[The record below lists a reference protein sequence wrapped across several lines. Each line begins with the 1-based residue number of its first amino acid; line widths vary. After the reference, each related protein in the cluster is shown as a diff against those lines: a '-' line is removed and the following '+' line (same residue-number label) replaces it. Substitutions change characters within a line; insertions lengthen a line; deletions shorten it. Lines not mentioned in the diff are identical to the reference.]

1 MDDSVF
7 IEIPSVIRSQ
17 VSVINN
23 LPTFSD
29 VLRKFLTDLIDITHT
44 LSPTEN
50 DTYIV
55 SRKKYQDYAI
65 SAGGKA
71 SDPLVSKRLKSLV
84 DLEVA
89 QLNSHFQGGRGRGRI
104 NHYLLKDM
112 TVLIGKPGPYGEQPA
127 DSSRRGRRS
136 QAVVLRQKELFKAD
150 RNLVYLQGVK
160 SISVFFHEQIF
171 NGILDAAMRLSHKD
185 DRKEIVVRTTLAGYP
200 ITITANCTSSKNSD
214 VAVLTDQ
221 RAMRAIISYCRKEI
235 LSRVTNGI
243 KLKGEDFDRQTIP
256 NLFTIDIND
265 LCFLMGMTN
274 GSLNLD
280 IIVGMMQR
288 LADTGFKV
296 DATENPWFVEN
307 FSIYPDGSVMPA
319 SDTFDFRF
327 LTNFSIAHENKV
339 VGDLFGKEELT
350 ELRPIFYTF
359 SLEYRLFSSLLHSTT
374 NLFLSHDKLSSER
387 SGIIQRF
394 YNWAR
399 AFISG
404 RDKKGAESKWYSMSE
419 MHEHLTPAARYDNF
433 RTYFLRALKKFDVE
447 NNSVGSDDDSQLDDA
462 TDSSDE
468 GSGTKKKRN
477 QIPPF
482 RALVYGY
489 YVSYDRRDGVES
501 FRFERDRSD
510 PIVGDNSRHNQM
522 LRRDYALIQHE

>member
-1 MDDSVF
+1 MDDSVL
-7 IEIPSVIRSQ
+7 IELPSVLRSQ
-17 VSVINN
+17 EQIINN
-23 LPTFSD
+23 LPVLSD
-29 VLRKFLTDLIDITHT
+29 VLRKFLIDLISIAGTIT
-44 LSPTEN
+44 PTEN
-50 DTYIV
+50 ETYVV
-55 SRKKYQDYAI
+55 SRKRYQEHVV
-65 SAGGKA
+65 SSGGKA
-71 SDPLVSKRLKSLV
+71 SDPLVSKRLKSLI
-84 DLEVA
+84 DLEA
-89 QLNSHFQGGRGRGRI
+89 AKLNTYFQPGRGRI
-104 NHYLLKDM
+104 NHYQVKDLAF
-112 TVLIGKPGPYGEQPA
+112 LIGKHGPYGEKSS
-127 DSSRRGRRS
+127 DSPQKKSRRS

-150 RNLVYLQGVK
+150 RNLVYLQGAK

-185 DRKEIVVRTTLAGYP
+185 DRKEIIVNTTLAGYP
-200 ITITANCTSSKNSD
+200 ISITANCTSSKNSD

-221 RAMRAIISYCRKEI
+221 RAMRAIISYCRKVI
-235 LSRVTNGI
+235 HSRLAGGA
-243 KLKGEDFDRQTIP
+243 KEKGKDFDRFTIP

-265 LCFLMGMTN
+265 LCFLMGMTS
-274 GSLNLD
+274 GSNNLD

-296 DATENPWFVEN
+296 DATENPWFRDN
-307 FSIYPDGSVMPA
+307 FSIYPDGTVMPP

-359 SLEYRLFSSLLHSTT
+359 SLEYRLFTSLLHGAS

-404 RDKKGAESKWYSMSE
+404 REKKGAEEKWYSMVE
-419 MHEHLTPAARYDNF
+419 MHEYLTPAARYDNF

-447 NNSVGSDDDSQLDDA
+447 NDLSGSEDDSLVDE
-462 TDSSDE
+462 TSDSSDD
-468 GSGTKKKRN
+468 SSPKKQRN

-482 RALVYGY
+482 KALVYGY
-489 YVSYDRRDGVES
+489 YVSYDRIDGKES
-501 FRFERDRSD
+501 FRFERDRGD
-510 PIVGDNSRHNQM
+510 PIVGDQSRHNQM
-522 LRRDYALIQHE
+522 LRKDYALSQNE